1 MTEFTVTAIR
11 YQMDEHLSFEEKG
24 ARAVAFV
31 ASLKIG
37 QQVVLVFEPDNPGS
51 PNKAIAV
58 YIDYKRIGYIADEE
72 CHIVLPLLNE
82 GRAKA
87 TIVRKDDH
95 VTFFVSIPGMSDIH
109 KISPSNKRVLP
120 ESPLGS
126 SFRMPFTKDE
136 NALQLIASELV
147 EIETNK
153 ENLPEIMLL
162 TKRYVPLS
170 KISICREDRL
180 WRSMILKKLEHLLG
194 KSQVLGM
201 SDVDKSEMET
211 LCLTLRG
218 VVGDMHRSSEHWPER
233 VFVNHLELLRNDESV
248 NSHLYKKYCETFLN
262 DKPFDEV
269 DKDIIKAEY
278 ERLSSWLRSLE
289 WSELRN
295 PKNLM
300 SMGFRVNYLDLSRWE
315 LYDLYSVLLL
325 LEKLE
330 FPAQTEQTV
339 TEDGPNYFAPAKNLR
354 ELLKQ
359 PWFME
364 LRTKNDY
371 NGKWTDAFVAALM
384 ASEWKDSIATDWAI
398 QGKRTKVNQIKGHIV
413 GLLADNGV
421 LKGTYDSIAAQ
432 VGVTKNPRTFSRY
445 MGEGKSQPYAEWV
458 KDYITGKNE

>member
-1 MTEFTVTAIR
+1 MTEFAVTAIR
-11 YQMDEHLSFEEKG
+11 YQMGEHLSFEEKG

-72 CHIVLPLLNE
+72 CHLVLPLLNE

-315 LYDLYSVLLL
+315 LYDLYSILLL

>member
-1 MTEFTVTAIR
+1 MTEFAVTAIR

>member
-1 MTEFTVTAIR
+1 MTEFAVTAIR
-11 YQMDEHLSFEEKG
+11 YQMGEHLSFEEKG

-295 PKNLM
+295 PKNPM

-315 LYDLYSVLLL
+315 LYDLYSILLL

-371 NGKWTDAFVAALM
+371 NGKWTDALVAALM